1 MTEGDSKEHLTP
13 KFVGGAAG
21 RMVTSSLRLETR
33 EEEYMLG
40 KEEGS
45 ILTM

>member
-21 RMVTSSLRLETR
+21 RMATSSPRLETR
-33 EEEYMLG
+33 EEKYMLG
-40 KEEGS
+40 KKEGS

>member
-1 MTEGDSKEHLTP
+1 MSKMTP

-21 RMVTSSLRLETR
+21 RAVMSSLRLETR
-33 EEEYMLG
+33 EEAYMLG

-45 ILTM
+45 LLTM